1 MSAPKALP
9 PFPSTPLAGVSLP
22 STPLVKATYSYIHLH
37 TSPTVANHTIR
48 SAFFSL
54 ILRGKLT
61 EFSTVDPETVVVA
74 TLLHDLG
81 WSFTS
86 ELVSKDNR
94 FEVDGANV
102 ARDFVRTH
110 FRSQTRNSDRE
121 KWDEEHLDRL
131 WYAIALHTTPSL
143 ALHAPALTALTERAI
158 SADFFGPN
166 FQFPGARKASVQLIT
181 PAEVKEILHAYP
193 RLGFKEELRE
203 IMCGL
208 CRSKPQ
214 ATFDN
219 FAADFGKRLVP
230 GYIEKLEDASQ
241 MKRLEGGLDAT
252 VQFE

>member
-1 MSAPKALP
+1 MAAPKALP
-9 PFPSTPLAGVSLP
+9 PFPSTRLGGVSLP
-22 STPLVKATYSYIHLH
+22 STPLVKAAYSYIHLH
-37 TSPTVANHTIR
+37 TSPAISNHTIR

-54 ILRGKLT
+54 ILREKLT
-61 EFSTVDPETVVVA
+61 QFSAVDPETVVVA

-86 ELVSKDNR
+86 ELVSQEKR

-110 FRSQTRNSDRE
+110 FRSQTQNSDKE

-143 ALHAPALTALTERAI
+143 ALHAPALTALTELAI
-158 SADFFGPN
+158 SADFSGPN
-166 FQFPGARKASVQLIT
+166 VQFHGAGNARVQLIT
-181 PAEVKEILHAYP
+181 PAEFKEILHTYP
-193 RLGFKEELRE
+193 RLGFKEKLRE
-203 IMCGL
+203 IICGL
-208 CRSKPQ
+208 CRNKPQ
-214 ATFDN
+214 ATFDD

-230 GYIEKLEDASQ
+230 GYIEKLEDASV